1 MAVTDADVQAIA
13 REVFIGR
20 EPAMA
25 EIGGLES
32 DG

>member
-13 REVFIGR
+13 REIFHGR

-25 EIGGLES
+25 EIGGVEA
-32 DG
+32 G